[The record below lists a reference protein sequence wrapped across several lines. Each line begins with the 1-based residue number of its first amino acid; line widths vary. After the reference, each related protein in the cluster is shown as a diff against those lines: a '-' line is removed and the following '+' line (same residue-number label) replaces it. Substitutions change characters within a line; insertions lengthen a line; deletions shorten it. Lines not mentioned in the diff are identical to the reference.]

1 MESDNSPNPQIS
13 AIAPDPQK
21 SAIPPPSEF
30 YSAIEAAAMSGTDWD
45 MRPHVLDKRTGQYI
59 LLDSGA
65 QVTACP
71 PDPGDVVDPTTTLK
85 AVNNTRLKCYGYK
98 TLEVQINRKS
108 YPIRAIKTDIDSPIL
123 GWDFQRKHRLS
134 TGWTEWGDAQIIDAV
149 NGIKSIMKYKAIP
162 DSLPRRLSKL

>member
-1 MESDNSPNPQIS
+1 MQDDVVFESFSNSVEQSHGNLESDNSPNPQIS

-21 SAIPPPSEF
+21 AAKPPPSEF

-85 AVNNTRLKCYGYK
+85 AVNNTRLKCCHK
-98 TLEVQINRKS
+98 
-108 YPIRAIKTDIDSPIL
+108 
-123 GWDFQRKHRLS
+123 WLS
-134 TGWTEWGDAQIIDAV
+134 E
-149 NGIKSIMKYKAIP
+149 
-162 DSLPRRLSKL
+162 